1 MANLADQ
8 PGQQPVLW
16 QRRFQDMEDIATL
29 LSRRSLR
36 QRQISLTQLGRGPIE
51 VDLLFLQFHQVQ
63 VLFTSSTGPVRCLG
77 EKTQGYFGFSMVL
90 QSHGQGI
97 TAHGAEV
104 REHTL
109 FGLDPNRGID
119 MVVPHHLD
127 FCNVNISKTLFDE
140 CLQIMDRGDLEDR
153 LLGQNLFHSPVT
165 LPRVAAYLQQLRS
178 LVGRRT
184 PPFPLS
190 HLESFII
197 KDFIPLLIDA
207 ISPVQ
212 EPFPS
217 PVTTNG
223 ANHRAQL
230 VRQAEEYIL
239 ARLDHPLTL
248 QDLCRVLHTSKSP
261 LFQSFQSVL
270 GMGPM
275 AYLKIQRLHA
285 VRRHLKVADP
295 ATESVTATAHRF
307 GFWSPGHFARDYQRL
322 FGERPSATLLKAS
335 DRQRP

>member
-16 QRRFQDMEDIATL
+16 QRRFQDMEEIATL

-97 TAHGAEV
+97 TAHGTEV

-119 MVVPHHLD
+119 MVIPHHLD

-140 CLQIMDRGDLEDR
+140 CLQIMDRGD
-153 LLGQNLFHSPVT
+153 
-165 LPRVAAYLQQLRS
+165 
-178 LVGRRT
+178 
-184 PPFPLS
+184 
-190 HLESFII
+190 
-197 KDFIPLLIDA
+197 
-207 ISPVQ
+207 
-212 EPFPS
+212 
-217 PVTTNG
+217 
-223 ANHRAQL
+223 
-230 VRQAEEYIL
+230 
-239 ARLDHPLTL
+239 
-248 QDLCRVLHTSKSP
+248 
-261 LFQSFQSVL
+261 
-270 GMGPM
+270 
-275 AYLKIQRLHA
+275 A
-285 VRRHLKVADP
+285 VRRYLKVADP

-335 DRQRP
+335 DRQQP